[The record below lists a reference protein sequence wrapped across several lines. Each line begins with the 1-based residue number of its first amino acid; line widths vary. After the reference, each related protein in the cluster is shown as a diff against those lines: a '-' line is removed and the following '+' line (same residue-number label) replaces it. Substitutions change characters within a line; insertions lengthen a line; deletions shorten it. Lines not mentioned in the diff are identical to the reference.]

1 MEAQQPNSS
10 KTLTVSPSPAL
21 HVCESCKS
29 DLVQPVEWHEAAPR
43 AWQVTL
49 ECPNCHHQR
58 NGTFSQEIVDELDE
72 TLDAGFTTLLAE
84 LQELMASNMAD
95 EIDRF
100 VSALN
105 ADAILPEDF

>member
-1 MEAQQPNSS
+1 MEAQQRNSTQS
-10 KTLTVSPSPAL
+10 DMVVAPQL

-29 DLVQPVEWHEAAPR
+29 DLVQPVDWHEASPR
-43 AWQVTL
+43 TWNVTL
-49 ECPNCHHQR
+49 HCPNCHHDR
-58 NGTFSQEIVDELDE
+58 NGTYSQETVDQLDE

-100 VSALN
+100 VAAMD

>member
-1 MEAQQPNSS
+1 MEAKQRN
-10 KTLTVSPSPAL
+10 KARTAASPAPPL
-21 HVCESCKS
+21 HVCELCSS

-43 AWQVTL
+43 TWNVTL
-49 ECPNCHHQR
+49 RCPNCQHDR
-58 NGTFSQEIVDELDE
+58 NGNFSQEVVDELDE

-105 ADAILPEDF
+105 AGAILPEDF